1 MRGNMQTGVQK
12 NNRNSKIAIFLSFLV
27 NFGAVLTYIEPFLRL
42 NVPQKHLKYAVY
54 CSDYQTISKLCQLC
68 LATMLK
74 IINKRPILP

>member
-1 MRGNMQTGVQK
+1 MRGNMQTGLQK
-12 NNRNSKIAIFLSFLV
+12 NNRNSKIANFLSFLV

-54 CSDYQTISKLCQLC
+54 YSDYQTISKLCQLC